1 MHFTVTTKYGQI
13 FSVFGK
19 RKKKKKGLSILMQK
33 DSREQKDYIP
43 GLCVMSRRIMAGAT
57 GLPTFVLQSF
67 C

>member
-1 MHFTVTTKYGQI
+1 
-13 FSVFGK
+13 
-19 RKKKKKGLSILMQK
+19 MQK

>member
-1 MHFTVTTKYGQI
+1 MWADFQC
-13 FSVFGK
+13 FGEK
-19 RKKKKKGLSILMQK
+19 KKKKKGLSILMQK

-43 GLCVMSRRIMAGAT
+43 GLCLMSKCIMAGAT